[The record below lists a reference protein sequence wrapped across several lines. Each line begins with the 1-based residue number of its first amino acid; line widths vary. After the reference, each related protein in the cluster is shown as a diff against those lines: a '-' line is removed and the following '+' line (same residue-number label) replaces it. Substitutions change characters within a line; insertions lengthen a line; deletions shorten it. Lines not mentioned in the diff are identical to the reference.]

1 VEAKNLRQRGQALVR
16 RPPQDKNA
24 AATLLAAA
32 EKRMKLGYFTM
43 PVHPPARSYVE
54 TLKED
59 REAFI
64 LADRLGYSEGYCG
77 EHLTDAAENIPNSMM
92 FIATLLGVTSQIK
105 VGTAVVNLPHT
116 HPVVVASNAAM
127 LDNLFEGRFILG
139 IGAGVLRSDAEALG
153 LLEADRNDMFAEAID
168 HILALWAG
176 TAPIDLKGKYWTIST
191 VKTLWPE
198 VGIGDVVKPFQKP
211 HPPIAGTAT
220 DPDSKGLIALGRRG
234 WWPISSHFLHLNC
247 LKSQW
252 ANYAKGCFEGGHKP
266 DRANW
271 RVARSIFVAEDD
283 KVARAYGGDD
293 PDSPYRFYMSQLTAK
308 LKKARRMIAFKSH
321 PDMPDDDITFD
332 YIFDN
337 IVIRGSVNR
346 VVDRIL
352 ELHEQV
358 GDFGTLLYCGK
369 DWADPQLGRKSMEL
383 MAEKVMPAVNAALG
397 KSVAAE

>member
-1 VEAKNLRQRGQALVR
+1 
-16 RPPQDKNA
+16 
-24 AATLLAAA
+24 
-32 EKRMKLGYFTM
+32 MKLGYFTM

-59 REAFI
+59 RESFI
-64 LADRLGYSEGYCG
+64 LADRLGFAEGYCG
-77 EHLTDAAENIPNSMM
+77 EHLTDTAENIPNSMM
-92 FIATLLGVTSQIK
+92 FIATLLGVTSQMK
-105 VGTAVVNLPHT
+105 VGTAVVNLPYS

-139 IGAGVLRSDAEALG
+139 IGAGVLPSDAEALQ
-153 LLEADRNDMFAEAID
+153 LLEADRNAMFAEAID

-176 TAPIDLKGKYWTIST
+176 TPPIDLKGKYWTIST
-191 VKTLWPE
+191 VKTRWPE
-198 VGIGDVVKPFQKP
+198 IGLGDIVKPYQKP

-220 DPDSKGLIALGRRG
+220 TADSGGLIALGRRG
-234 WWPISSHFLHLNC
+234 WWPISSHFLHPNG
-247 LKSQW
+247 LKRQW
-252 ANYAKGCFEGGHKP
+252 ANYAQGCAEGGHRA

-283 KVARAYGGDD
+283 QVARAYGGDD
-293 PDSPYRFYMSQLTAK
+293 PASPYRFYMRQLTAK
-308 LKKARRMIAFKSH
+308 LRKARKMQSFKPH
-321 PDMPDDDITFD
+321 PDMPDEAVTED

-346 VVDRIL
+346 VTDRIL
-352 ELHEQV
+352 ELNAQV

-369 DWADPQLGRKSMEL
+369 DWVDPELGRRSMEL